1 MSSSWGYICMIVT
14 FGLEAVMNMDGC
26 VIVGKNKNVFKAFRS
41 DSAQTGQDTET
52 EQLQC
57 FQRAEYI

>member
-1 MSSSWGYICMIVT
+1 MIVT